1 LTNLRIITLLCVPQ
15 KEICEESMEVR
26 MRDLSIKDLDTQQ
39 ALHLALQEALDDGQF
54 ILGDRVEMFEKKIQ
68 EMLGVSYAVSCSS
81 ASSGLYLALKALNI
95 GPGDE
100 VITTPLTWLVTG
112 SAILQ
117 VGATPVFVDVDD
129 NYNIS
134 PSAIRSAISKK
145 TKSIL
150 AVHYYGRM
158 ANIKEIAEIALNSNV
173 SLIED
178 CAQAFGA
185 MRDNLFAGLYG
196 DVGVYSFSP
205 MKVIGGL
212 GDNGM
217 IVCKSSEI
225 AERIKILRHAGTV
238 NKEWCVSPEGN
249 HLMDSLHASFLTV
262 IVERTNEIIS
272 KRRDLALLYE
282 EALREFV
289 MVPSLGVQI
298 EHTAYDYPIRVKNR
312 NSLNDFLNSL
322 GIESR
327 IRHPYLVSDQPI
339 HHNSVVHELKYARLY
354 VDEILCLPIHN
365 NLSEFHIDFVSDAI
379 KTWIKKH

>member
-1 LTNLRIITLLCVPQ
+1 M
-15 KEICEESMEVR
+15 EIR
-26 MRDLSIKDLDTQQ
+26 MRDLSIKNLDIQQ

-54 ILGDRVEMFEKKIQ
+54 ILGDRVERFETQ
-68 EMLGVSYAVSCSS
+68 VRDMLGISHAVSCSS

-117 VGATPVFVDVDD
+117 VGATPVFVDVDE

-134 PSAIRSAISKK
+134 PPAIRSAITEK
-145 TKSIL
+145 TKCIL

-158 ANIKEIAEIALNSNV
+158 ANVGEIAKIALEFKV
-173 SLIED
+173 YLIED

-185 MRDNLFAGLYG
+185 IRNDIFAGLYG
-196 DVGVYSFSP
+196 DIGVFSFSP

-225 AERIKILRHAGTV
+225 AERIKMLRYAGTV
-238 NKEWCVSPEGN
+238 NKEWCVSPEGK
-249 HLMDSLHASFLTV
+249 HLMDALHASFLSIV
-262 IVERTNEIIS
+262 INETDATIARRRQLAFQYEERL
-272 KRRDLALLYE
+272 RDL
-282 EALREFV
+282 V
-289 MVPSLGVQI
+289 IVPSLGLHR
-298 EHTAYDYPIRVKNR
+298 EHTAYDYAIRVKNR
-312 NSLNDFLNSL
+312 DSLNDYLNSL

-327 IRHPYLVSDQPI
+327 VRHPYLVSDQP
-339 HHNSVVHELKYARLY
+339 VHTASIVHDLTNARTY
-354 VDEILCLPIHN
+354 VGEILCLPMHN
-365 NLSEFHIDFVSDAI
+365 NLREAEVDSVAKAVKDWVEITHAYSV
-379 KTWIKKH
+379 